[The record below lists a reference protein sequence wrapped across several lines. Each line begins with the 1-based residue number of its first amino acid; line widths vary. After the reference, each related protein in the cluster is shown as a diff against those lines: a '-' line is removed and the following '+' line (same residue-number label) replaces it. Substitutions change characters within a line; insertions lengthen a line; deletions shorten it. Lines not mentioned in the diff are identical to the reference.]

1 MKITKTWARKALKA
15 VNILIERYK
24 DGEESG
30 GELDCPFCQVFEC
43 GSCPWQIFKG
53 YGCCGYDMDNGM
65 VRVTDKDYDKFPIP
79 QRLPRLYGW
88 RKRLT
93 NIIERGK

>member
-1 MKITKTWARKALKA
+1 MKITKTWARKALRA

-24 DGEESG
+24 AGEKSTNT
-30 GELDCPFCQVFEC
+30 DCPFCEIFLCEE
-43 GSCPWQIFKG
+43 CPWVIFKG
-53 YGCCGYDMDNGM
+53 YTCEGYSY
-65 VRVTDKDYDKFPIP
+65 KDEKDILDEYYSETPIP